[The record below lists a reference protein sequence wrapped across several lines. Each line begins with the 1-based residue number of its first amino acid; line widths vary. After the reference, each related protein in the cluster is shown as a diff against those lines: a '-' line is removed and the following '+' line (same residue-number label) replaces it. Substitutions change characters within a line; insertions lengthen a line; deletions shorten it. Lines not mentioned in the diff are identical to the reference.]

1 MKLVY
6 LILAVVLMGIGSV
19 LIPPIR
25 DVSADIFSM
34 FGGTADMA
42 PFLVL
47 MVTFWPVWLLAIFGF
62 GAYML
67 IRGR

>member
-6 LILAVVLMGIGSV
+6 ILLAVVLLGIGSV
-19 LIPPIR
+19 LIPAVR
-25 DVSADIFSM
+25 EVSTIIF
-34 FGGTADMA
+34 GDTTGWD

-67 IRGR
+67 IRSR